1 MKIKNRF
8 FLIFLKRVLVYFL
21 LFSLLKDRSLKI
33 KKYYLKYKNIG
44 YYLIFFYFFFIYI
57 YNIIKLIYKQNK
69 KKKQMKRNYEN
80 DMVKNKKKITK

>member
-21 LFSLLKDRSLKI
+21 LFSLLKNRSLKI

-69 KKKQMKRNYEN
+69 KK
-80 DMVKNKKKITK
+80 NK